1 MAWSQ
6 RKIEIELR
14 KKLEAEFKHDKSQ
27 ADKYYGYYTMALST
41 LLNDDIFN
49 SIRSIQKGLSDHGEN
64 HIMNVLDNVYDLLVH
79 RKYDIQTNNL
89 ISEQIESVDAIQL
102 YFICVL
108 ILFHDV
114 GNLTADR
121 LKHHEQEVV
130 RQVYN
135 HVRKFEKEFDDEQ
148 ILIPEVASKH
158 SGVASDGSKD
168 TISELGI
175 KSPPHL
181 FGKKIYTKKCAALLR
196 LADEL
201 AEGPQRTSIFMNKY
215 YNYPYPKDSDIFHK
229 YAEITKIDIDREN
242 ERICVRYNFILK
254 IVDGKI
260 EGSNNNDFIELFG
273 FALKRML
280 KLESERK
287 YCRYHC
293 DWLSPFKRTSV
304 TFNYFTEELI
314 DGERI
319 RKRIVPDNQ
328 YLNEYFFDDLTLPD
342 NELSNSFI
350 SKHIEFEANKVF
362 ESIKKVF
369 DEK

>member
-1 MAWSQ
+1 MAWNQ

-14 KKLEAEFKHDKSQ
+14 KKLEAEFEHDKSQ
-27 ADKYYGYYTMALST
+27 ADKYYSYYTKALTT

-49 SIRSIQKGLSDHGEN
+49 SIRIIQKGLSDHGEN
-64 HIMNVLDNVYDLLVH
+64 HIMNVLDNVYELLVH
-79 RKYDIQTNNL
+79 RKYDITSNRL
-89 ISEQIESVDAIQL
+89 IAEEIETVDAIQL

-114 GNLTADR
+114 GNLTVDR
-121 LKHHEQEVV
+121 KKHHEQEVV

-135 HVRKFEKEFDDEQ
+135 YVRKFEKEFDDEQ

-175 KSPPHL
+175 KSPPYL
-181 FGKKIYTKKCAALLR
+181 FGRKIYTKKCAALLR

-201 AEGPQRTSIFMNKY
+201 AEGPQRTSIFMNKH

-229 YAEITKIDIDREN
+229 YAEITRIDIDREN

-254 IVDGKI
+254 IVNGKI
-260 EGSNNNDFIELFG
+260 DLGKNKDFTELFG

-280 KLESERK
+280 KLEAERK

-304 TFNYFTEELI
+304 TFNYLTEEII
-314 DGERI
+314 DGEKI
-319 RKRIVPDNQ
+319 RRRIVPDNE

-342 NELSNSFI
+342 IESTNNFI
-350 SKHIEFEANKVF
+350 SKHSEFDANNVF
-362 ESIKKVF
+362 NSIKKVF
-369 DEK
+369 DEN